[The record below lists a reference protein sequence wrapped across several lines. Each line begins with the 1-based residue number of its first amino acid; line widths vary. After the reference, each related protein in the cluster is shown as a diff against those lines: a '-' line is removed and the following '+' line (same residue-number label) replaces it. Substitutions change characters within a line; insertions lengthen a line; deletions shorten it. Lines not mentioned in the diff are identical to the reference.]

1 MLEMVP
7 QVRPH
12 NSLLEELALLLTVVA
27 EECTAL
33 SQLLR
38 LVVELAS
45 LSIQM
50 EQEMDFTVRVCPPTG
65 VAVAVAVQAQ
75 PVQMQ

>member
-7 QVRPH
+7 QAQPH

-33 SQLLR
+33 PQLLR
-38 LVVELAS
+38 LGVVLDS

-50 EQEMDFTVRVCPPTG
+50 VQEMDYTVRVFPPTG
-65 VAVAVAVQAQ
+65 AAAAVAVQAQ
-75 PVQMQ
+75 PVRMQ